1 MEKDKLIIRLQKEE
15 KSRGWKPITITT
27 ESYEKIMDLK
37 EQTGLPPHK
46 IISLILDFAVER
58 IEIQEDRP

>member
-1 MEKDKLIIRLQKEE
+1 MQDKLVIHVQKED
-15 KSRGWKPITITT
+15 KPRGWKPITISI

-46 IISLILDFAVER
+46 IVSLILDFALER
-58 IEIQEDRP
+58 IEIVEKS

>member
-1 MEKDKLIIRLQKEE
+1 MQKDKLIIRLPKEE
-15 KSRGWKPITITT
+15 KPRGWKPLTVSI

-46 IISLILDFAVER
+46 IITLILDFALER
-58 IEIQEDRP
+58 IEIQEEN